1 MRSLSHISSS
11 CTRTAGTQT
20 DTEQDVSQDSIKRPK
35 WRRFNRQRKS
45 SSDESR
51 TSGKDNYGYTSSPP
65 GLSHGLSLDNLLQQ
79 ESSEK
84 NNFLLKYRQVS
95 GDLRGSQELVDMDEH
110 PDNEARSD
118 FPRTRTRSM
127 SYNSFKEKS
136 VRDRSII
143 ESKTVRKEKR
153 KSRYRDGSGERPGTS
168 LTPALRRV
176 KLERDNFCYSN
187 RGMDTSD
194 EAGGGQKA
202 PLAAQECDLSPV
214 PALTR
219 HSNYNASYRLAT
231 SQQLPRT
238 STKLALN
245 SRPEPVRKVQSTTE
259 PVYTVAG
266 PGPIRRFTVPSVRH
280 SQTLPAKQSPMEPQY
295 QPQYQVAPPLSSGL
309 SRGEVGRG
317 SVYSCSTQ
325 DSGLY
330 SQVSTVVR
338 SPTPTAMFKLLAL
351 LLPPSYRRRLQLL
364 LKFILKISLNH
375 NLHLDANTSNRN
387 IALHTFLEV
396 ILRPSSM
403 SRHNRELANNIVQY
417 FLDHYEQVWTPPQD
431 LRREVEDQ
439 VYRSLVSRRLE
450 AGEDPY
456 PVTYCEQV
464 TRNQYE
470 ENRLTGS
477 QAALKDLLETILRD
491 QRMERKCKK
500 RKLKKFKEAYPEMWR

>member
-1 MRSLSHISSS
+1 
-11 CTRTAGTQT
+11 
-20 DTEQDVSQDSIKRPK
+20 
-35 WRRFNRQRKS
+35 
-45 SSDESR
+45 
-51 TSGKDNYGYTSSPP
+51 
-65 GLSHGLSLDNLLQQ
+65 
-79 ESSEK
+79 
-84 NNFLLKYRQVS
+84 
-95 GDLRGSQELVDMDEH
+95 
-110 PDNEARSD
+110 
-118 FPRTRTRSM
+118 M
-127 SYNSFKEKS
+127 SYHAASS
-136 VRDRSII
+136 RDRSII

-153 KSRYRDGSGERPGTS
+153 KSRYRDGSGERPGTC

-176 KLERDNFCYSN
+176 KLERDNHCYSN
-187 RGMDTSD
+187 PGLDTTS
-194 EAGGGQKA
+194 EEVVVRA
-202 PLAAQECDLSPV
+202 PLATQECELSPV
-214 PALTR
+214 PAPLTR
-219 HSNYNASYRLAT
+219 HHNYNTSYRLAT

-238 STKLALN
+238 STKLSLN
-245 SRPEPVRKVQSTTE
+245 TRPEPRRPQPSLEPSME

-280 SQTLPAKQSPMEPQY
+280 SQTLPTRPRTGVQG
-295 QPQYQVAPPLSSGL
+295 VAPPLTSADTLYSGL
-309 SRGEVGRG
+309 SRGAAGRG

-330 SQVSTVVR
+330 SQAEVVVR

-375 NLHLDANTSNRN
+375 NLHLDPNISNRN
-387 IALHTFLEV
+387 VALNTFLEV
-396 ILRPSSM
+396 IMRPSNM
-403 SRHNRELANNIVQY
+403 SRHNRELASNIVQY

-470 ENRLTGS
+470 QNKLTGS
-477 QAALKDLLETILRD
+477 QAALKDLLEALLRD
-491 QRMERKCKK
+491 QKMERKSKR
-500 RKLKKFKEAYPEMWR
+500 RKLKKFKEAYPDMWR

>member
-1 MRSLSHISSS
+1 M
-11 CTRTAGTQT
+11 
-20 DTEQDVSQDSIKRPK
+20 PK

-51 TSGKDNYGYTSSPP
+51 SSGTGGTSGRDNYGFSTSPP
-65 GLSHGLSLDNLLQQ
+65 GLSHGHSLDNLLQK
-79 ESSEK
+79 ESSDK
-84 NNFLLKYRQVS
+84 NSFLLKYRQVS
-95 GDLRGSQELVDMDEH
+95 GDLRGSQELVEMDQD
-110 PDNEARSD
+110 PDTEARKES
-118 FPRTRTRSM
+118 RRSRSM
-127 SYNSFKEKS
+127 SYNAAST
-136 VRDRSII
+136 RDRSII

-153 KSRYRDGSGERPGTS
+153 KSRYRDGSGERPGTC

-176 KLERDNFCYSN
+176 KLERDNYCYSN
-187 RGMDTSD
+187 PGMDTSD
-194 EAGGGQKA
+194 EVVVRA
-202 PLAAQECDLSPV
+202 PLATQECELSPV
-214 PALTR
+214 APLSR
-219 HSNYNASYRLAT
+219 HHNYNHSYRLAT
-231 SQQLPRT
+231 SQLPRT
-238 STKLALN
+238 STKLSLN
-245 SRPEPVRKVQSTTE
+245 TRPESRRVEPRPEPSIE

-266 PGPIRRFTVPSVRH
+266 PGPIRRFTVPSVSVRH
-280 SQTLPAKQSPMEPQY
+280 SQTLPSKPRTGVQG
-295 QPQYQVAPPLSSGL
+295 VAPSLASADTYSGL
-309 SRGEVGRG
+309 TRGAAARA
-317 SVYSCSTQ
+317 SLYSCSTQ

-330 SQVSTVVR
+330 SQVSQVVR

-364 LKFILKISLNH
+364 LKFILKISLNQ
-375 NLHLDANTSNRN
+375 NLHLDSNISNRN
-387 IALHTFLEV
+387 VALNTFLEV
-396 ILRPSSM
+396 IMRPTNM
-403 SRHNRELANNIVQY
+403 SRHNRELAHNIVQY

>member
-1 MRSLSHISSS
+1 MRSLSHISSN

-20 DTEQDVSQDSIKRPK
+20 DTGEDQGQDRSQDSIRRPK

-51 TSGKDNYGYTSSPP
+51 TSGQDNYGYTNSPP
-65 GLSHGLSLDNLLQQ
+65 GLNHGHSLDNLLQQ
-79 ESSEK
+79 ESREK

-95 GDLRGSQELVDMDEH
+95 GDLRASQELVDRDER
-110 PDNEARSD
+110 PEREVGAD
-118 FPRTRTRSM
+118 FPRTRSRSM
-127 SYNSFKEKS
+127 SYKERS

-176 KLERDNFCYSN
+176 KLERDNHCYSN
-187 RGMDTSD
+187 AGMEVGD
-194 EAGGGQKA
+194 EAVGGLKA
-202 PLAAQECDLSPV
+202 PLASQECDLSPV
-214 PALTR
+214 PVLTR

-231 SQQLPRT
+231 NQQLPRT
-238 STKLALN
+238 STKLSLT
-245 SRPEPVRKVQSTTE
+245 SRPDPVRRPQPTVE

-280 SQTLPAKQSPMEPQY
+280 NQTLPARSQLS
-295 QPQYQVAPPLSSGL
+295 PPLPGL
-309 SRGEVGRG
+309 VRGEVGRS
-317 SVYSCSTQ
+317 SVYSQ
-325 DSGLY
+325 DNGLY
-330 SQVSTVVR
+330 SQLSAVVR

-375 NLHLDANTSNRN
+375 NLTLDSNTSNRN
-387 IALHTFLEV
+387 IALDTFLEV
-396 ILRPSSM
+396 ILRPSNM
-403 SRHNRELANNIVQY
+403 SRHNRELSVHIVEY

-431 LRREVEDQ
+431 LRREVEEQ

-491 QRMERKCKK
+491 QKMEKKCKK
-500 RKLKKFKEAYPEMWR
+500 RKLKKFKEAYPDMWR